1 MIPPTLFGLTEFN
14 PGVQVSCIRCGLS
27 HFAALTNRG
36 ELFVWGKNIQGCPG
50 GRPVLPMEGDY
61 SWGARGHGMWCG
73 SHGDSRQVPHLNLL
87 LDPLEPGP
95 GLRTICL
102 LSKGSRGALNG
113 AWECQ
118 GPPCPGPCSV
128 QPGAGRPEVPE
139 LVPAPTPT
147 QPRVRHAVQ
156 MLPLSAKPRAE
167 WPWQVEDDRLI
178 LAPSRGHT
186 MASGVTSGLQ
196 RSYSLSH
203 LCVLLAHSGQPCMG
217 GSFLEMPVGASLGPC
232 GPTAVTCLVALLT
245 AWLRRLERP
254 PREEE
259 WGQIFMGQGLWTQPV
274 KAWLECSPWR
284 RKT

>member
-1 MIPPTLFGLTEFN
+1 
-14 PGVQVSCIRCGLS
+14 
-27 HFAALTNRG
+27 
-36 ELFVWGKNIQGCPG
+36 
-50 GRPVLPMEGDY
+50 MEGDY
-61 SWGARGHGMWCG
+61 SWGACGHGMWCG
-73 SHGDSRQVPHLNLL
+73 SHGDSGQVPHLNLL

-95 GLRTICL
+95 GLRTTWPAQQGRL
-102 LSKGSRGALNG
+102 RGSEWGLRVSGSSMHWVVLCA
-113 AWECQ
+113 AWSWATRSA
-118 GPPCPGPCSV
+118 GVGPCPP
-128 QPGAGRPEVPE
+128 PP
-139 LVPAPTPT
+139 

-186 MASGVTSGLQ
+186 TASGVTSGLQ

-245 AWLRRLERP
+245 AWLRRLESP

-259 WGQIFMGQGLWTQPV
+259 
-274 KAWLECSPWR
+274 
-284 RKT
+284 